1 MSNTTIMNFPLPST
15 QVNKPRTSSTSRPQK
30 PSGTP
35 KRNNGKSRYAQ
46 KSRGNAKK
54 SPVAAKPR
62 GPVYTYTSDCHKAPA
77 TKKPCTAVNKK
88 DALTQTLGKFR
99 CGECGKRCNVT
110 VSKFKVV
117 TVPTSNGVG
126 TMTYGEEVPNAAV

>member
-1 MSNTTIMNFPLPST
+1 M
-15 QVNKPRTSSTSRPQK
+15 VK
-30 PSGTP
+30 
-35 KRNNGKSRYAQ
+35 GKSKYAL
-46 KSRGNAKK
+46 KSKGNSKK

-99 CGECGKRCNVT
+99 CGECGKRCKVT